1 MKKPVLIDVFGE
13 ANNASKEPKQT
24 TPVKQV
30 VKILGKNF
38 DATLQSVAEK
48 RIQLETLKSELA
60 LLESEVK
67 EVLNPLWIDAFKK
80 NKKNPGSL
88 PFESESGI
96 AGLYVPTEKFTKLDS
111 GKYLNI
117 KKKYPTLVNE
127 ITEYSFNQELI
138 QKHLPIINKALSE
151 ISEIDDEDKKKLI
164 IKTTS
169 YSYMSKVFDNILSF
183 TKNGNIVGLLEML
196 QPQYQLKNIIK
207 TPANVI
213 TD

>member
-80 NKKNPGSL
+80 NKKNL
-88 PFESESGI
+88 
-96 AGLYVPTEKFTKLDS
+96 
-111 GKYLNI
+111 
-117 KKKYPTLVNE
+117 
-127 ITEYSFNQELI
+127 
-138 QKHLPIINKALSE
+138 QKNLH
-151 ISEIDDEDKKKLI
+151 
-164 IKTTS
+164 
-169 YSYMSKVFDNILSF
+169 IL
-183 TKNGNIVGLLEML
+183 
-196 QPQYQLKNIIK
+196 
-207 TPANVI
+207 
-213 TD
+213 